1 MIDWRDDQPRWKQLV
16 TIIRLRIESGEY
28 PAGRML
34 TERGLMEEFG
44 VAKVTAR
51 KTFAGLRERG
61 LVYTRHALGS
71 FVGPDPGDE
80 DE

>member
-16 TIIRLRIESGEY
+16 TIIRRRIESGEY
-28 PAGRML
+28 PPGRML

-51 KTFAGLRERG
+51 KAFAGLRERG

-71 FVGPDPGDE
+71 FVGPDPGDD